1 MYETLFY
8 FVLALNIIKR
18 TAESCI
24 DDFFEIIKKRT
35 ITNTLCIRFLRL
47 IIPTN

>member
-24 DDFFEIIKKRT
+24 DDFFEIIKKKQLQT
-35 ITNTLCIRFLRL
+35 HYVSGFYV
-47 IIPTN
+47 